1 MAGAY
6 GGIAK
11 PRIRKVPGGIKL
23 KAMTR
28 EAQGIQTPQ
37 GPLSERPR
45 DVGRSGSQAGQ
56 LNAPQMGNL
65 FSAGKQGSESGA

>member
-23 KAMTR
+23 KAMARDTQDTSR
-28 EAQGIQTPQ
+28 TPQ
-37 GPLSERPR
+37 GPLSERPN
-45 DVGRSGSQAGQ
+45 VGRSGSQNGQ
-56 LNAPQMGNL
+56 LGAP
-65 FSAGKQGSESGA
+65 

>member
-23 KAMTR
+23 KAMAR
-28 EAQGIQTPQ
+28 EAHESKTPNQ
-37 GPLSERPR
+37 GPLSERPN
-45 DVGRSGSQAGQ
+45 VGRSGSQTGQ
-56 LNAPQMGNL
+56 LGAP
-65 FSAGKQGSESGA
+65 

>member
-23 KAMTR
+23 KAVV
-28 EAQGIQTPQ
+28 
-37 GPLSERPR
+37 SK
-45 DVGRSGSQAGQ
+45 DGRSSTLKAKDRDST
-56 LNAPQMGNL
+56 PDPNL
-65 FSAGKQGSESGA
+65 RASS